1 MDREKELVT
10 IDELMAGTAQFD
22 EEIYIK
28 TDSGLRLRD
37 DLSEK
42 INAAAKQRWE
52 NGGKEI
58 HDKWMADPSF
68 AETEEFKNYMV
79 NTTSTSTGI

>member
-1 MDREKELVT
+1 MGRELVT

-28 TDSGLRLRD
+28 TDTGLRLRD

-42 INAAAKQRWE
+42 VNATAKQRWE

-58 HDKWMADPSF
+58 HDKWMADPLF
-68 AETEEFKNYMV
+68 AETEEFKYYMAYI
-79 NTTSTSTGI
+79 T